1 MRHLRWTER
10 HKWCYTACNT
20 RWVLWRRPQNP
31 ATTKLSQLRCGR
43 DLGTAAGEPSVE
55 NTSPVALMC
64 HRNVFSKESGGH
76 TILTPGVN
84 IVFRPPDSSPSFI
97 AATDI
102 AARRSAIS
110 WRQENDG
117 GLCPPSG
124 GTSRLRRLCR
134 HRAVTIGADWFGA
147 SPNIMLTPGVNIIWR
162 RGAYRRQLCP
172 PSADTIV
179 WRRRNSPTAWR
190 RRVCIGRATTLVVA
204 VSLKATPAGQ
214 CRRRQTHG
222 PRDMRP

>member
-1 MRHLRWTER
+1 VLHLSVTHTCAANSPPRWLHKVRHLRWTER

-117 GLCPPSG
+117 GLCPLSG
-124 GTSRLRRLCR
+124 GRSRLRR
-134 HRAVTIGADWFGA
+134 
-147 SPNIMLTPGVNIIWR
+147 
-162 RGAYRRQLCP
+162 YRP
-172 PSADTIV
+172 PQSGH
-179 WRRRNSPTAWR
+179 NPSE
-190 RRVCIGRATTLVVA
+190 LVR
-204 VSLKATPAGQ
+204 LPA
-214 CRRRQTHG
+214 
-222 PRDMRP
+222 